1 MFSCSLLPK
10 LCDRLLLELGLSSWA
25 QKFSKTQS
33 PKNVFSWFK
42 CQKAEVWLSEHS
54 PSSLALQ
61 NSAAFPLKSCQG
73 QAGRASPSP
82 PPVTVERAC
91 LILLDVMF
99 YALKGD
105 KPKWYQFSASLLLPW
120 RSGDYEL
127 VASPRWSQKYVYGG
141 MSQGV
146 LCALVCSVWWGT
158 TCAHALGTTSSS
170 LWCSHFFNP
179 VLLWP
184 LRFAWQL
191 YAVGTSSSW

>member
-1 MFSCSLLPK
+1 MPKGGGVAFRAFPQLPCLAK
-10 LCDRLLLELGLSSWA
+10 LCCLPVKELPGPSR
-25 QKFSKTQS
+25 QS
-33 PKNVFSWFK
+33 
-42 CQKAEVWLSEHS
+42 
-54 PSSLALQ
+54 
-61 NSAAFPLKSCQG
+61 FPI
-73 QAGRASPSP
+73 AT
-82 PPVTVERAC
+82 PVTVERTC
-91 LILLDVMF
+91 LTLLDVMF

-120 RSGDYEL
+120 RNRDYEL

-170 LWCSHFFNP
+170 LWCSHFFNS